1 MKASATRTTIDSLNR
16 GIDLLEILAERGSVR
31 LAELPE
37 LLGVSRATAFR
48 VLRTLRDRGYID
60 HVESE
65 HVYRLGPGPTLLGSR
80 SQAGT
85 VARLADF
92 ALVQLRDQTGE
103 TANLALLQGGDL
115 IYASILESNYALR
128 TSAAVGEIVPL
139 HSTALG
145 KAILSELPAETARKM
160 AGAEPYAQP
169 TENAP
174 ATWEELLAHLALTRE
189 RGYGIDNQETDPGAT
204 CIAAAITDAT
214 GYPLGGLS
222 VSGAT
227 SRISADRVSEIAGT
241 LITLCA
247 ELSEELNRL
256 PGARASYK

>member
-1 MKASATRTTIDSLNR
+1 MEGSSNRTAIDSLSR

-48 VLRTLRDRGYID
+48 VVRTLRDRGYVD
-60 HVESE
+60 HVVSE

-80 SQAGT
+80 SRAGT
-85 VARLADF
+85 IARLADF
-92 ALVQLRDQTGE
+92 ALVQLRDTTGE
-103 TANLALLQGGDL
+103 TANLALLQGGSL
-115 IYASILESNYALR
+115 IYASILESTYALR
-128 TSAAVGEIVPL
+128 TSAAVGETVPL

-145 KAILSELPAETARKM
+145 KAILSALPGDAARKM
-160 AGAEPYAQP
+160 AGAEPYERL

-174 ATWEELLAHLALTRE
+174 GTWDELLPHLALARE

-204 CIAAAITDAT
+204 CVASTITDAT

-222 VSGAT
+222 ISGAT
-227 SRISADRVSEIAGT
+227 ARLPAERIDDI
-241 LITLCA
+241 A
-247 ELSEELNRL
+247 ELLIKLCSELSDELKKM
-256 PGARASYK
+256 PSGAAPSK